1 MSRTRRHLLR
11 SIATT
16 IPAATL
22 AACGGAGQEPAKPA
36 APIAPVTLEMAWEN
50 LSNDMGSFVNGP
62 AKQLFEQ
69 RHPGVTLNFTHMGND
84 QAKVLAQVA
93 AGTPSHVLHVNSN
106 LVTFYTVKGILA
118 PIDPLVQKD
127 KDAKQTDF
135 APKVW
140 EMFTVRGKQYGL
152 PREGGPN
159 VLYYNKGIVQSGGVA
174 APTDAWTMAS
184 EYKDASVKLT
194 KPEGSVIGTQL
205 VDWRVWV
212 YSNGGEILDS
222 TLAKSALDQPAA
234 VEALQLYQDFRYKFR
249 CATTPQENT
258 QQAAMARFMA
268 GGLAFFPG
276 LRSAGNTAGFV
287 SPNVGIAMHPQGK
300 AGRRFAQACN
310 ALALIQPSNRAQD
323 AAWEAIKWYTSAE
336 FQKMHYKAGIGG
348 VVARLAVLQSEEYL
362 NSAIPKEWNEFF
374 AKGVAFLRGP
384 YKLTNWPDIDAA
396 IEKELMQFQNGQET
410 AAAATSRIAPII
422 GSLLKDGEKG

>member
-1 MSRTRRHLLR
+1 
-11 SIATT
+11 
-16 IPAATL
+16 
-22 AACGGAGQEPAKPA
+22 
-36 APIAPVTLEMAWEN
+36 MAWEN
-50 LSNDMGSFVNGP
+50 LNNDMGSFVNGQ

-84 QAKVLAQVA
+84 QAKVLAQVS

-106 LVTFYTVKGILA
+106 LITFYSVKGVLA
-118 PIDPLVQKD
+118 PIDPLVQRD
-127 KDAKQTDF
+127 KDAKQADF
-135 APKVW
+135 APKMW
-140 EMFTVRGKQYGL
+140 EMFTVRGKQYAL

-159 VLYYNKGIVQSGGVA
+159 VLYYNKGIVQSGGVTT
-174 APTDAWTMAS
+174 PTDSWTMAN

-194 KPEGSVIGTQL
+194 KGDGAVIGTHL
-205 VDWRVWV
+205 IDWRVWV

-222 TLAKSALDQPAA
+222 TLTKSGLDQPVA
-234 VEALQLYQDFRYKFR
+234 VEGLQLYQDFRYKFR

-258 QQAAMARFMA
+258 QQMPMPRFMA

-276 LRSAGNTAGFV
+276 VRSAGNTAGFV
-287 SPNVGIAMHPQGK
+287 SPSVGIAMHPQGK
-300 AGRRFAQACN
+300 AGRRFSQTGN
-310 ALALIQPSNRAQD
+310 ALGLIQPSNRAQD

-396 IEKELMQFQNGQET
+396 IEREFTAFQNGQET
-410 AAAATSRIAPII
+410 AAALTGRIAPII
-422 GSLLKDGEKG
+422 SSLAKDGEKG